1 MLVKGEDLG
10 CPSFPSSSRDMNQV
24 KSEPG
29 EALNKG
35 PVAEEIPESFNF
47 EYPAILTII
56 KLANAQDS
64 LLHPSFIDARSRYSE
79 GYTHG
84 LAVQYQRLIHA
95 TATEDTCRSLRSY
108 METYFDPNE
117 RTDFSLLGRRYLM
130 WHFNLHEVIHRITRF
145 ASAEYLRRPHSA
157 LVLAHVI
164 NVHLAEAPVF
174 FFDPPLKSLK
184 SFILASLENI
194 TKQRIVLS
202 HMEKLA
208 LRVSVAQIIA
218 RAARLQWSNLELY
231 GIAGLVGSEHISMD
245 DVNDIVL
252 SVNQNL
258 QSDLQNNPDL
268 MIGGSYSVI
277 DAQQTGID
285 KGYSSLMQCALMYP
299 VLYTIPLL
307 KEVHDDF
314 SPANIEEYIYL
325 EHTIDH
331 YFLKMSST
339 EWIFAVNK
347 WETRQQHLEE
357 TNSVDALSPNIDL
370 LVNTLES
377 KIVPIPV
384 VVDGSS
390 IRDPRRILS
399 GTDVA
404 RTEVGKSSLESKI
417 LPTQLNRSAL
427 DSSSRDPRRIR
438 SRTDSSNTEGSSQ
451 KKSKLSTL
459 EDRMDQA
466 IKDAMDGGDINRI
479 LGLLD
484 SGVSANFTRYEDR
497 ETIMMAAAASAPLDV
512 IRTLFTRGCSVM
524 AKDRLGRDPLIIAKE
539 KRRSVDICTLIRQ
552 LKHEERTRTKAA
564 SSTG

>member
-1 MLVKGEDLG
+1 MI
-10 CPSFPSSSRDMNQV
+10 QV

-29 EALNKG
+29 EALNRG
-35 PVAEEIPESFNF
+35 PVAGEIPESFNF
-47 EYPAILTII
+47 EYPAVLAII

-64 LLHPSFIDARSRYSE
+64 LLHPSFIDALSRYSE
-79 GYTHG
+79 GYIHD

-95 TATEDTCRSLRSY
+95 AATEDTCRSLRSY

-184 SFILASLENI
+184 GFILASLENI

-285 KGYSSLMQCALMYP
+285 KGYSSLMRCALMYP

-339 EWIFAVNK
+339 ERIFAVNK

-404 RTEVGKSSLESKI
+404 RTEVGKSSHVVEVDDDEEVPK
-417 LPTQLNRSAL
+417 PQR
-427 DSSSRDPRRIR
+427 
-438 SRTDSSNTEGSSQ
+438 
-451 KKSKLSTL
+451 KKSKPSTL

-466 IKDAMDGGDINRI
+466 IKDAIGGGDINRI

-484 SGVSANFTRYEDR
+484 SGVSANFTRYEDG

-524 AKDRLGRDPLIIAKE
+524 AKDRLGRDPLTIAIE
-539 KRRSVDICTLIRQ
+539 RNRPNDIHIRLRQ
-552 LKHEERTRTKAA
+552 LQLEEKKAKAA
-564 SSTG
+564 FNSGLFP